1 MLCELYLSK
10 RKRAHSPVLWL
21 QDTVLF
27 HVLHARCPNHCPTL
41 QSPLRHSNSPHP
53 VPRLHPR
60 AVPMAPPGGA
70 RAARSACYKEG
81 KSQSGF
87 PSKQTGKI
95 SGKNSTCLSNYRQK
109 RFQGNVPA
117 IGGILGP
124 RCQPHWGT
132 LGCLHSIVTPGW
144 TAGSMHRTD
153 LRGGDAVQSRLC
165 CDLG

>member
-1 MLCELYLSK
+1 M
-10 RKRAHSPVLWL
+10 L
-21 QDTVLF
+21 QDQ
-27 HVLHARCPNHCPTL
+27 HAI
-41 QSPLRHSNSPHP
+41 
-53 VPRLHPR
+53 
-60 AVPMAPPGGA
+60 
-70 RAARSACYKEG
+70 KKG
-81 KSQSGF
+81 KSRSGF

-95 SGKNSTCLSNYRQK
+95 SGKNPTCLSNYRQK

-132 LGCLHSIVTPGW
+132 LECPHSIVTPGW
-144 TAGSMHRTD
+144 TAGGMQGTD